1 MELDNTKFLEKL
13 TGNMDYIMG
22 SGQRKPAFTALVN
35 DFQTFQEN
43 MMCKDYQYIRVMSLN
58 GRLLS
63 WLSCLW
69 AE

>member
-1 MELDNTKFLEKL
+1 MGLDNTKFLEKL
-13 TGNMDYIMG
+13 TDNMDCIMG
-22 SGQRKPAFTALVN
+22 SGEGKSAFTALVN